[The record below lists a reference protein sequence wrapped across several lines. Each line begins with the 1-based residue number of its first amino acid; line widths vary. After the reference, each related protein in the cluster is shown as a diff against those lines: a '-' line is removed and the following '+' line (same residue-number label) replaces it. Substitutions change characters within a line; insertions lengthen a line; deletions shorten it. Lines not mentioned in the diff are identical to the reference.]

1 VRKKVGVVGLEAL
14 FDDEAE
20 ETIDL
25 SHDALAS
32 WRAMVRHP
40 SLPANPQGSVASR

>member
-1 VRKKVGVVGLEAL
+1 VRKKVGLVGLEAL
-14 FDDEAE
+14 FDGEAA

-40 SLPANPQGSVASR
+40 PLPANPQGSVASR

>member
-14 FDDEAE
+14 FGDEAD

-32 WRAMVRHP
+32 WDAMV
-40 SLPANPQGSVASR
+40 